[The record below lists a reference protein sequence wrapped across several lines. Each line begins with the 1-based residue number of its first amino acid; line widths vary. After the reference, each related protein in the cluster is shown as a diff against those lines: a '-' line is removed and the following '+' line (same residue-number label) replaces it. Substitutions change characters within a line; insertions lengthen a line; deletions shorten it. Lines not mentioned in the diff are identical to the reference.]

1 MGSSRPGHKGCS
13 LRHCPVNSSGHSCPV
28 SILIHVNSFKMATG
42 MYLAGNTYGVV
53 QAKDLTA
60 HPGIIVLLTCCMI
73 LFAPQLR
80 NCLHDH
86 VYHKVDVHTM
96 QIMHSQLRHWKP
108 KQAPSQPQ
116 LSASAVTPDKQ
127 HRPPKPKPTPSR
139 LSQVSFLMP
148 DQSSSHKHFN
158 MTHA

>member
-1 MGSSRPGHKGCS
+1 MGSSKPGHKGCS
-13 LRHCPVNSSGHSCPV
+13 LCHCPVNSSGHCCPV
-28 SILIHVNSFKMATG
+28 SSLIHVNSFKMATG

-53 QAKDLTA
+53 QAKALTA

-73 LFAPQLR
+73 LFAPQLLT
-80 NCLHDH
+80 CLHN
-86 VYHKVDVHTM
+86 HKVDVHTM

-108 KQAPSQPQ
+108 KQAPSQPP

-139 LSQVSFLMP
+139 LSQVSLLMS
-148 DQSSSHKHFN
+148 DQSSSHKYCN
-158 MTHA
+158 TVHA